1 MNPLPKRPAGNSD
14 EARFMQWV
22 WDTLRSL
29 RTQDVPNA
37 RVLRTTRGVAI
48 VPKPQAT
55 QGSGSGDPVWLP

>member
-1 MNPLPKRPAGNSD
+1 
-14 EARFMQWV
+14 MQWV

-55 QGSGSGDPVWLP
+55 QGGGAGDPVWLP